1 MKKILLFIAVLL
13 VSKTALSQDI
23 PQYLLIL
30 QNGIQVSS
38 TIFEFDIT
46 IKALTPT
53 TSFQLSGIQPILT
66 CETGISS
73 GTLTPTLV
81 ENSSELGLY
90 LQPEEIAL
98 VGNVLQI
105 KPRIPP
111 GAGHGTIIEDAGK
124 RVTRVRIT
132 SSVPF
137 NNVKPNI
144 QWKNVNNPL
153 TKVSAYIGSIN
164 TEITNAVN
172 HITTLDDSPLPVEL
186 TSFAST
192 VKGSSVTLNWKTSTE
207 SKNYGFDV
215 ERKADET
222 GWLKVGFVKGNGNS
236 NAPKEYSFYDKPCG
250 SSKYLYRLKQID
262 TDGKYKYYDNIEV
275 ILLPNAFAIE
285 QNYPNPFNPT
295 TSIRFQ
301 LANETHVNLKVY
313 NMLGQEV
320 AVLVNESLKPG
331 YKEIKFDASKLSSG
345 TYIYRIEAGGF
356 TEVKKMVL
364 MK

>member
-1 MKKILLFIAVLL
+1 MKKIFLIMTILLL
-13 VSKTALSQDI
+13 SKSVLSQDI

-30 QNGIQVSS
+30 QNGTQVSS
-38 TIFEFDIT
+38 TVYEFDIT

-66 CETGISS
+66 IETGISS
-73 GTLTPTLV
+73 GTLTPSLV
-81 ENSSELGLY
+81 ENSSELGLS

-111 GAGHGTIIEDAGK
+111 GAGHGTVIEDAGK
-124 RVTRVRIT
+124 RVTRVRVT

-137 NNVKPNI
+137 NSIKPNV

-172 HITTLDDSPLPVEL
+172 HISVLEDSPLPVEL

-192 VKGSSVTLNWKTSTE
+192 VKGSSVILNWKTATE
-207 SKNYGFDV
+207 SKNYGFEI
-215 ERKADET
+215 ERKNGT
-222 GWLKVGFVKGNGNS
+222 NQWSKIGFVKGSGNANS
-236 NAPKEYSFYDKPCG
+236 PKEYSYSDKPCG
-250 SSKYLYRLKQID
+250 DSKYLYRLKQID
-262 TDGKYKYYDNIEV
+262 TDGKYRYYDNIEV
-275 ILLPNAFAIE
+275 TILPGSFALE
-285 QNYPNPFNPT
+285 QNYPNPFNPST
-295 TSIRFQ
+295 GIRFQ
-301 LANETHVNLKVY
+301 LSKESHVSLRIY

-320 AVLVNESLKPG
+320 AVLINETLKPG
-331 YKEIKFDASKLSSG
+331 YISALCFKYYYNRAICS
-345 TYIYRIEAGGF
+345 
-356 TEVKKMVL
+356 
-364 MK
+364 